1 MPSTLDPHLSKD
13 RNSRNKKSSLHLKML
28 SPLPCLDPVAIIFL
42 LISSPDCPYVTYEWT
57 GTRTCLL
64 S

>member
-1 MPSTLDPHLSKD
+1 MPSTLMRAKTVIQET
-13 RNSRNKKSSLHLKML
+13 KKGSLHLKML